1 MGASRRRLRSLSGAY
16 DSGMRA
22 KTIHH
27 ARCATKHMKL
37 RGPDWALSE
46 LMLDRTIDAINRR
59 VAMVREY
66 HVPYLAGYSE
76 DGLTIYIDRDLPP
89 SFVNRGGDKITV
101 DRYLMLHESVEKSLI
116 HHLGLHYQHAH
127 QIALHREQAAVK
139 ADGVSWNEYDRFMQ
153 KWIKEAEESHSL
165 HLPPDLDLRPYIDEH
180 DKDLVQVMRS
190 VMKRTRATL
199 AAKGGKKRR
208 ARTTK
213 S

>member
-1 MGASRRRLRSLSGAY
+1 
-16 DSGMRA
+16 MRA
-22 KTIHH
+22 KTINH
-27 ARCATKHMKL
+27 AHCATRHMKL

-46 LMLDRTIDAINRR
+46 LMLDRTMDAINRR
-59 VAMVREY
+59 VGLVRDY

-89 SFVNRGGDKITV
+89 SFINRGGDTITV

-127 QIALHREQAAVK
+127 QIALRTEQAAVT
-139 ADGVSWNEYDRFMQ
+139 ADGISWNEYDRFMQ

-180 DKDLVQVMRS
+180 DKDLVQVMRQ
-190 VMKRTRATL
+190 VMKRTKAALASKPRA
-199 AAKGGKKRR
+199 KRR
-208 ARTTK
+208 TSAKKT
-213 S
+213 